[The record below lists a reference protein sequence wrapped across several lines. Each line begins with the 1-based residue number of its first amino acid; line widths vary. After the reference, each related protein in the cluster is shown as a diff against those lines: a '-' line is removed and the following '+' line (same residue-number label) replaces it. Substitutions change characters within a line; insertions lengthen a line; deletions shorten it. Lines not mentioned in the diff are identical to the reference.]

1 MIQDNST
8 IKISK
13 PIVLVGMMGSG
24 KTHFGRLLG
33 HRLGLNFYD
42 SDTLIEEK
50 AGCSVSE
57 IFDRWGE
64 KKFRDVEA
72 STIQDYLNKGPLVLA
87 TGGGAIINADTAK
100 AIFSTTHSVW
110 VRADIRTILSR
121 VSKNR
126 NRPLLQVD
134 NPKAVLQNLIQIRQP
149 IYENARFILDG
160 SLKDTQKTLEQLV
173 SEIYSAEST
182 P

>member
-1 MIQDNST
+1 MIQEENSVS
-8 IKISK
+8 ISR
-13 PIVLVGMMGSG
+13 PIVLIGMMGSG

-33 HRLGLNFYD
+33 QRLGLKFFD

-57 IFDRWGE
+57 IFERWGE
-64 KKFRDVEA
+64 QKFRDVEA
-72 STIQDYLNKGPLVLA
+72 STIQDYLDKGPLVLA
-87 TGGGAIINADTAK
+87 TGGGAIVNPDTAK
-100 AIFSTTHSVW
+100 AIFATAHSVW
-110 VRADIRTILSR
+110 VKADIRTILMR
-121 VSKNR
+121 VTKNK

-134 NPKAVLQNLIQIRQP
+134 NPKAVLQNLLQIRQP
-149 IYENARFILDG
+149 IYEKAHFILDG

-173 SEIYSAEST
+173 LEIYSAEST